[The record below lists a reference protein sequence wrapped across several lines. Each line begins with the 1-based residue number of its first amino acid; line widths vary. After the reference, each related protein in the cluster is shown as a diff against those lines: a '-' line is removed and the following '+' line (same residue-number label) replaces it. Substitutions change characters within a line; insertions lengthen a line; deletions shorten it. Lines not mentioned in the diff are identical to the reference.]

1 MISSATFHVI
11 TTELVVGSFAM
22 AGVCFFVKA
31 LQSFNVL
38 NSEKSS
44 QVCDIVGHFA
54 LGFGLIATP
63 FAIASGISSSPGSDV
78 YSPLLVNK
86 IFLSMIATGL
96 TIAAIYARYSIG
108 EQIWASKLSSVTQSS
123 TGLAASGFMLL
134 TASAGGKFTRNESL
148 VDILNLPYDTILLM
162 PSWAS
167 GVILVIGL
175 ATTVL
180 AVLGLRGRS
189 AVQH

>member
-11 TTELVVGSFAM
+11 STELVVGSFAM

-78 YSPLLVNK
+78 SSPLLVNK

-123 TGLAASGFMLL
+123 TGIAASGFMLL